1 MSDQYPPSGPDPAHD
16 PDRTPDGT
24 GQPGQQPPAYGQQPP
39 PPGQPPYGQQPYG
52 QQPPPYGQ
60 QPPEYPQQGQ
70 YGQQY
75 GAPPP
80 YAQQP
85 GYGPGGYGPAKTS
98 PLAIVSLVLG
108 VLGICCSSLFVVG
121 IAAVVTGFLGRK
133 QVQESQGT
141 VKGGGMALAGM
152 ILGGAAILLG
162 LVYWALFATGVI
174 NGNFSMTS
182 T

>member
-1 MSDQYPPSGPDPAHD
+1 MSNQYPPSGPDPAED
-16 PDRTPDGT
+16 PDRTPE
-24 GQPGQQPPAYGQQPP
+24 QPGQQPPPAYGQQPP
-39 PPGQPPYGQQPYG
+39 AYGRQPPPEGQ
-52 QQPPPYGQ
+52 PPYGQ

-85 GYGPGGYGPAKTS
+85 GYGPGGYGPTKTS

-108 VLGICCSSLFVVG
+108 ILGICCSSLFVVG

-133 QVQESQGT
+133 QVKESQGA

-152 ILGGAAILLG
+152 ILGGVAILLG
-162 LVYWALFATGVI
+162 LLYWVLFASGVI
-174 NGNFSMTS
+174 SGNFSMTS

>member
-1 MSDQYPPSGPDPAHD
+1 MSNQYPPSGPAPADDPNQ
-16 PDRTPDGT
+16 TPGE
-24 GQPGQQPPAYGQQPP
+24 QPSQAPP
-39 PPGQPPYGQQPYG
+39 PYG

-60 QPPEYPQQGQ
+60 QPPPYAQQGE

-80 YAQQP
+80 YGQQP
-85 GYGPGGYGPAKTS
+85 GYGPGGFGPAKTS

-108 VLGICCSSLFVVG
+108 ILGICCSSLFVVG

-133 QVQESQGT
+133 QVNESQGT

-152 ILGGAAILLG
+152 ILGGIAILLG
-162 LVYWALFATGVI
+162 LVYWVLFASGVI
-174 NGNFSMTS
+174 SGNFSMTS